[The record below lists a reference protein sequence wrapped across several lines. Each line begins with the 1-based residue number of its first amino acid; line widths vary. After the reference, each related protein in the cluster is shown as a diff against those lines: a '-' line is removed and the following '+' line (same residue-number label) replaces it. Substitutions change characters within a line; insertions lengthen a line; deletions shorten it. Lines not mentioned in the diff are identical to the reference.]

1 MKKVIRFSKYV
12 IPAVVVS
19 SVLILSGLFPILT
32 KGINFGIDFK
42 PGLVSEV
49 RIVPAAMELSYNG
62 AATVSVEVNSADLS
76 LVISGVGA
84 ENETRVYPFDQYKTV
99 GELSSAM
106 SEVAGLTAV
115 AVAPQVLTT
124 GLFVNSASS
133 PVLSNTVYRLFSGE
147 KGQLAD
153 VEAVRDAL
161 SSLEDVSVKIAGEGV
176 SEVFQ
181 IRIGA
186 ADNVNIAQGSAG
198 MQENLNFALS
208 QAFGEEN
215 IAIIKTDF
223 IGAQYSQSLI
233 MQSVILVVAA
243 LFLIWIY
250 ATIRFKWDFA
260 LASVIAIIHDA
271 LIIIAFIAWTQM
283 EFSTTTL
290 AAILTILGYGINDTV
305 VVLDRVRENVKKINT
320 KKFMDIIDISQTE
333 CFGRTMITTV
343 TTMLAVA
350 ALVIFTSGSIH
361 DFAIALMIGM
371 VSSAYSTIMI
381 TSAFLSIT
389 RKNWKPSDEVKSIA
403 AEGAIVDFPGK

>member
-62 AATVSVEVNSADLS
+62 AAAVSVEVNSADVS

-115 AVAPQVLTT
+115 AVDPQALTT

-133 PVLSNTVYRLFSGE
+133 PVLSSTVYRLFSGE

-161 SSLEDVSVKIAGEGV
+161 SSLEDVSVKIAGEGA

-223 IGAQYSQSLI
+223 IGAHYYQSLI

-403 AEGAIVDFPGK
+403 TEGTIVGFPGK

>member
-42 PGLVSEV
+42 PGLISEV

-62 AATVSVEVNSADLS
+62 AAAVSVEVNSADVS

-99 GELSSAM
+99 GELVAAM

-115 AVAPQVLTT
+115 AVDPQALTT

-133 PVLSNTVYRLFSGE
+133 PVLSSTVYRLFSGE

-161 SSLEDVSVKIAGEGV
+161 SSLEDVSVKIAGEGA

-403 AEGAIVDFPGK
+403 TEGTIVDFPGK

>member
-62 AATVSVEVNSADLS
+62 AAAVSVEVNSADVS

-99 GELSSAM
+99 GELVAAM

-115 AVAPQVLTT
+115 AVDPQALTT

-133 PVLSNTVYRLFSGE
+133 PVLSSTVYRLFSGE

-161 SSLEDVSVKIAGEGV
+161 SSLEDVSVKIAGEGA

-223 IGAQYSQSLI
+223 IRAQYSQSLI

-243 LFLIWIY
+243 LFLIRIY

>member
-62 AATVSVEVNSADLS
+62 AAAVSVEVNSADVS

-115 AVAPQVLTT
+115 AVDPQALTT

-133 PVLSNTVYRLFSGE
+133 PVLSSTVYRLFSGE

-161 SSLEDVSVKIAGEGV
+161 SSLEDVSVKIAGEGA

-181 IRIGA
+181 IRISA

-215 IAIIKTDF
+215 IPCNRSGQVRNEK
-223 IGAQYSQSLI
+223 GR
-233 MQSVILVVAA
+233 AA
-243 LFLIWIY
+243 HEP
-250 ATIRFKWDFA
+250 TRN
-260 LASVIAIIHDA
+260 AS
-271 LIIIAFIAWTQM
+271 
-283 EFSTTTL
+283 
-290 AAILTILGYGINDTV
+290 
-305 VVLDRVRENVKKINT
+305 
-320 KKFMDIIDISQTE
+320 
-333 CFGRTMITTV
+333 
-343 TTMLAVA
+343 
-350 ALVIFTSGSIH
+350 
-361 DFAIALMIGM
+361 GM
-371 VSSAYSTIMI
+371 GNEKSPWKQ
-381 TSAFLSIT
+381 
-389 RKNWKPSDEVKSIA
+389 RKCRGNRGDSR
-403 AEGAIVDFPGK
+403 

>member
-115 AVAPQVLTT
+115 AVDPQALTT

-161 SSLEDVSVKIAGEGV
+161 SSLEDVSVKIAGEGA

>member
-1 MKKVIRFSKYV
+1 MKKIIHFSKYI
-12 IPAVVVS
+12 IPAIVVS
-19 SVLILSGLFPILT
+19 SILILSGLFPILT

-42 PGLVSEV
+42 PGLISEV

-62 AATVSVEVNSADLS
+62 AAAVSVEVNSADVS
-76 LVISGVGA
+76 LIISGVGA
-84 ENETRVYPFDQYKTV
+84 ENETRVYPFAQYKTA
-99 GELSSAM
+99 GELAVAM

-115 AVAPQVLTT
+115 AVDPQALTA

-153 VEAVRDAL
+153 VDAVREAL
-161 SSLEDVSVKIAGEGV
+161 TALEDVSVKIAGEGT

-181 IRIGA
+181 IRVGA

-198 MQENLNFALS
+198 MQENLKFALS

-361 DFAIALMIGM
+361 DFAIALMVGM

-403 AEGAIVDFPGK
+403 TEGTVVDFPGK

>member
-62 AATVSVEVNSADLS
+62 AAAVSVEVNSADVS

-99 GELSSAM
+99 GELVAAM
-106 SEVAGLTAV
+106 SEVAGLTPV
-115 AVAPQVLTT
+115 AVDPQALTT

-133 PVLSNTVYRLFSGE
+133 PVLSSTVYRLFSGE

-161 SSLEDVSVKIAGEGV
+161 SSLEDVSVKIAGEGA

>member
-62 AATVSVEVNSADLS
+62 AAAVSVEVNSADVS

-115 AVAPQVLTT
+115 AVDPQALTT

-133 PVLSNTVYRLFSGE
+133 PVLSSTVYRLFSGE

-161 SSLEDVSVKIAGEGV
+161 SSLEDVSVKIAGEGA

>member
-49 RIVPAAMELSYNG
+49 QIVPAAMELSYNG
-62 AATVSVEVNSADLS
+62 AAAVSVEVNSADVS

-99 GELSSAM
+99 GELVAAM

-115 AVAPQVLTT
+115 AVDPQALTT

-133 PVLSNTVYRLFSGE
+133 PVLSSTVYRLFSGE

-161 SSLEDVSVKIAGEGV
+161 SSLEDVSVKIAGEGA

-186 ADNVNIAQGSAG
+186 ADNANIAQGSAG

-343 TTMLAVA
+343 TTMLAVT

>member
-62 AATVSVEVNSADLS
+62 AAAVSVEVNSADVS

-99 GELSSAM
+99 GELVAAM

-115 AVAPQVLTT
+115 AVDPQALTT

-133 PVLSNTVYRLFSGE
+133 PVLSSTVYRLFSGE

-161 SSLEDVSVKIAGEGV
+161 SSLEDVSVKIAGEGA

-403 AEGAIVDFPGK
+403 AEGTIVGFPGK

>member
-62 AATVSVEVNSADLS
+62 AAAVSVEVNSADVS

-99 GELSSAM
+99 GELVAAM

-115 AVAPQVLTT
+115 AVDPQALTT

-133 PVLSNTVYRLFSGE
+133 PVLSSTVYRLFSGE

-161 SSLEDVSVKIAGEGV
+161 SSLEDVSVKIAGEGA

-215 IAIIKTDF
+215 ITIIKTDF

-389 RKNWKPSDEVKSIA
+389 RKNWKPSDEVKDIPS
-403 AEGAIVDFPGK
+403 EGTVIDFPGK

>member
-62 AATVSVEVNSADLS
+62 AAAVSVEVNSADVS

-84 ENETRVYPFDQYKTV
+84 EYDTRVYPFDQYKTV

-115 AVAPQVLTT
+115 AVDPQALTT

-133 PVLSNTVYRLFSGE
+133 PVLSSTVYRLFSGE

-161 SSLEDVSVKIAGEGV
+161 SSLEDVSVKIAGEGA

-243 LFLIWIY
+243 LFLIRIY

>member
-1 MKKVIRFSKYV
+1 MKKVIRFSKYI

-62 AATVSVEVNSADLS
+62 AAAVSVEVNSADVS

-84 ENETRVYPFDQYKTV
+84 ENETRVYPFAQYKTV
-99 GELSSAM
+99 GELAAAM

-115 AVAPQVLTT
+115 AVAPQALTT

-161 SSLEDVSVKIAGEGV
+161 SSLEDVSVKIAGEGA

-186 ADNVNIAQGSAG
+186 AYNVNIAQGSAG

-271 LIIIAFIAWTQM
+271 LIIIVFIAWTQM

>member
-62 AATVSVEVNSADLS
+62 AAAVSVEVNSADVS

-84 ENETRVYPFDQYKTV
+84 ENETRVYPFDQYK
-99 GELSSAM
+99 M
-106 SEVAGLTAV
+106 
-115 AVAPQVLTT
+115 
-124 GLFVNSASS
+124 
-133 PVLSNTVYRLFSGE
+133 
-147 KGQLAD
+147 AD
-153 VEAVRDAL
+153 VVAVRDAL
-161 SSLEDVSVKIAGEGV
+161 SSLEDVSVKIAGEGA

-389 RKNWKPSDEVKSIA
+389 RKNWKPYDEVKSIA
-403 AEGAIVDFPGK
+403 AEGTIVDFPGK

>member
-62 AATVSVEVNSADLS
+62 SAAVSVEVNSADVS

-99 GELSSAM
+99 GELVAAM

-115 AVAPQVLTT
+115 AVDPQALTT

-133 PVLSNTVYRLFSGE
+133 PVLSSTVYRLFSGE

-161 SSLEDVSVKIAGEGV
+161 SSLEDVSVKIAGEGA

-333 CFGRTMITTV
+333 CLGRTMITTV

-403 AEGAIVDFPGK
+403 AEGTIVDFPGK

>member
-1 MKKVIRFSKYV
+1 M
-12 IPAVVVS
+12 
-19 SVLILSGLFPILT
+19 LT
-32 KGINFGIDFK
+32 
-42 PGLVSEV
+42 L
-49 RIVPAAMELSYNG
+49 L
-62 AATVSVEVNSADLS
+62 L
-76 LVISGVGA
+76 L
-84 ENETRVYPFDQYKTV
+84 Q
-99 GELSSAM
+99 
-106 SEVAGLTAV
+106 
-115 AVAPQVLTT
+115 
-124 GLFVNSASS
+124 
-133 PVLSNTVYRLFSGE
+133 
-147 KGQLAD
+147 
-153 VEAVRDAL
+153 AVRDAL
-161 SSLEDVSVKIAGEGV
+161 SSLEDVSVKIAGEGA

-186 ADNVNIAQGSAG
+186 ADNINIAQGSAG

-271 LIIIAFIAWTQM
+271 LIIIVFIAWTQM

-305 VVLDRVRENVKKINT
+305 VVLDRVRENIKKINT

-389 RKNWKPSDEVKSIA
+389 RKNWKPSDEVKDIPS
-403 AEGAIVDFPGK
+403 EGTVIDFPGK

>member
-147 KGQLAD
+147 EGQLAD

>member
-62 AATVSVEVNSADLS
+62 AAAVSVEVNSADVS

-99 GELSSAM
+99 GELVAAM

-115 AVAPQVLTT
+115 AVDPQALTT

-133 PVLSNTVYRLFSGE
+133 PVLSSTVYRLFSGE

-161 SSLEDVSVKIAGEGV
+161 SSLEDVSVKIAGEGA

>member
-62 AATVSVEVNSADLS
+62 SAAVSVEVNSADVS

-99 GELSSAM
+99 GELVAAM

-115 AVAPQVLTT
+115 AVDPQALTT

-133 PVLSNTVYRLFSGE
+133 PVLSSTVYRLFSGE

-161 SSLEDVSVKIAGEGV
+161 SSLEDVSVKIAGEGA

-403 AEGAIVDFPGK
+403 TEGTIVDFPGK

>member
-62 AATVSVEVNSADLS
+62 SAAVSVEVNSADLS

-99 GELSSAM
+99 GELVAAM

-115 AVAPQVLTT
+115 AVDPQALTT

-133 PVLSNTVYRLFSGE
+133 PVLSSTVYRLFSGE

-161 SSLEDVSVKIAGEGV
+161 SSLEDVSVKIAGEGA

>member
-62 AATVSVEVNSADLS
+62 SAAVSVEVNSADLS

-99 GELSSAM
+99 GELAAAM

-115 AVAPQVLTT
+115 AVDPQALTT

-133 PVLSNTVYRLFSGE
+133 PVLSSTVYRLFSGE

-161 SSLEDVSVKIAGEGV
+161 SSLEDVSVKIAGEGA

>member
-115 AVAPQVLTT
+115 AVDPQALTT

-133 PVLSNTVYRLFSGE
+133 PVLSSTVYRLFSGE

-161 SSLEDVSVKIAGEGV
+161 SSLEDVSVKIAGEGA